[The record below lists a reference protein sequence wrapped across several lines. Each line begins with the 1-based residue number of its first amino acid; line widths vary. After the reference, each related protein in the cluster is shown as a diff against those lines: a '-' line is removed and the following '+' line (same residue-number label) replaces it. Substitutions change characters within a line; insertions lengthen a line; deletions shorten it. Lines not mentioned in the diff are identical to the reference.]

1 MVLSFFI
8 NPSALRNHV
17 DYLPSVGYKDTT
29 NHIPDE
35 QIFVGDDTLALLKMR
50 VQ

>member
-17 DYLPSVGYKDTT
+17 DDLPSVGYKDTT
-29 NHIPDE
+29 NHLPDE
-35 QIFVGDDTLALLKMR
+35 EIFVGDDLLKMR